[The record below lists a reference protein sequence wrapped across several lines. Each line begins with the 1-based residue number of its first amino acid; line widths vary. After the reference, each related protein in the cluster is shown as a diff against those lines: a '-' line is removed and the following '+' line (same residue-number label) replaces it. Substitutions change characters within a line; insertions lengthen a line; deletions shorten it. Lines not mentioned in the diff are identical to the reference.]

1 MCGEMPAGSISSR
14 SPSVAIYAS
23 ENCNVRQLI
32 IGRIFLFDEIADFA
46 ILLSVKWNINV
57 QSNPLDTS
65 PDNGSCFGQ
74 SQSYLI
80 A

>member
-23 ENCNVRQLI
+23 ENCNVRQLII

-65 PDNGSCFGQ
+65 HHNGSGFG
-74 SQSYLI
+74 QSYLI